1 MSLINITF
9 FIQAFNFFIAFVLIK
24 YMLFRP
30 ALAQIKADDLF
41 QETLINS
48 IQESQG
54 AIAQKEQ
61 ELRNQMRALRSYF
74 ATHAPS
80 VRPGVL
86 FAEKKPGIT
95 FPDFDPKMLDEYRAT
110 LAAKLVKTVDHVR

>member
-24 YMLFRP
+24 YLLFRP
-30 ALAQIKADDLF
+30 ALLQIKAEDLF

-48 IQESQG
+48 VQESQS
-54 AIAQKEQ
+54 ALAQKEQ
-61 ELRNQMRALRSYF
+61 VLRNQMQALRSYF

-80 VRPGVL
+80 IRMGVL

-95 FPDFDPKMLDEYRAT
+95 FPDFDPRMLDEYRAT
-110 LAAKLVKTVDHVR
+110 LAAKLVKAVDHVR